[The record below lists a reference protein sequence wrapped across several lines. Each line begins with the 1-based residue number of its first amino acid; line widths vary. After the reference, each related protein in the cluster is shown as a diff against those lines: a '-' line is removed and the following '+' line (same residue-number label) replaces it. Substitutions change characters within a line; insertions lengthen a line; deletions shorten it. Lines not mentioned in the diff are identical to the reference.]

1 MYERFCILRMPI
13 LGDFVDTAAPLH
25 TQEMHLLVDD
35 GIIAEAHGADRVLAI
50 DDAALVSTQFVDHL
64 HPNDRSVVTAAFESI
79 ADGSPRVTEVEYRFL
94 PECDQ
99 HIWLRSRLVNDPIS
113 DLEGYL
119 VSSVDI
125 TPRARAS
132 TVRQR
137 VNDRFKQLAE
147 STDDVVWMYTA
158 DWEQLLFINSA
169 YESVWEQPLEQLKA
183 KPTTF
188 LDVVHPDDRERTM
201 DAMGRLSAGVPI
213 DIEFRIQPE
222 PNRTRWAWAQGQP
235 IFEDGT
241 VSRVG
246 GFVRDITRR
255 RQRAHHLDVIDRV
268 LRHNL
273 RNDLNIMLGYAEIA
287 AERDDETV
295 VSAIDRIRNT
305 GERLLETVEKQREIV
320 DVLTRRTEQ
329 RRLDL
334 VAIASAAIDTV
345 CCEYDLSPFEVS
357 GLDAAPV
364 VAVPMIEEAIAEL
377 VRNAVTYAGANEPV
391 VDIAVES
398 ADGSVIISI
407 ADRGPTIP
415 EQEIAVLTEPSAHG
429 PLYHG
434 SGLGLW
440 FVYCVVDLSGGS
452 IEFSERDRGGNHITI
467 RLSAAESIKN

>member
-1 MYERFCILRMPI
+1 MAI
-13 LGDFVDTAAPLH
+13 LGELVESSTIPLH

-35 GIIAEAHGADRVLAI
+35 GVITEAHGVDRVLPV
-50 DDAALVSTQFVDHL
+50 DDSALVSTQFVDHL
-64 HPNDRSVVTAAFESI
+64 HPDDRDIVTTALASI
-79 ADGSPRVTEVEYRFL
+79 AEGSVCVTEVEYRFL
-94 PECDQ
+94 TNQDP
-99 HIWLRSRLVNDPIS
+99 HIWLRSRLASDPTSEIN
-113 DLEGYL
+113 GCL

-125 TPRARAS
+125 TPSTRAT

-137 VNDRFKQLAE
+137 VNDRFKQLVE

-158 DWEQLLFINSA
+158 DWEQLLFINSV
-169 YESVWEQPLEQLKA
+169 YESVWEQPLERLEA
-183 KPTTF
+183 EPMSF
-188 LDVVHPDDRERTM
+188 LEVVHPADRERTM
-201 DAMGRLSAGVPI
+201 DAMGRLSAGIPI
-213 DIEFRIQPE
+213 DIEFRIQPD
-222 PNRTRWAWAQGQP
+222 PNRTRWVWAQGQP

-255 RQRAHHLDVIDRV
+255 RQRSHHLDVIDRV

-273 RNDLNIMLGYAEIA
+273 RNDLNVILGYAEVA
-287 AERDDETV
+287 AERNDDTV
-295 VSAIDRIRNT
+295 AAAIDRIRNT
-305 GERLLETVEKQREIV
+305 SERLLETVEKQREIV

-329 RRLDL
+329 RQLEL
-334 VAIASAAIDTV
+334 VDVATTAVEMIRCEHDNGQFDVSCPASAPA
-345 CCEYDLSPFEVS
+345 
-357 GLDAAPV
+357 

-377 VRNAVTYAGANEPV
+377 VQNAATYAGVNEPI
-391 VDIAVES
+391 VDISVEQ
-398 ADGSVIISI
+398 ADGFVVVSI

-452 IEFSERDRGGNHITI
+452 IDFSKRDRGGNRITI
-467 RLSAAESIKN
+467 RLPAADSQY